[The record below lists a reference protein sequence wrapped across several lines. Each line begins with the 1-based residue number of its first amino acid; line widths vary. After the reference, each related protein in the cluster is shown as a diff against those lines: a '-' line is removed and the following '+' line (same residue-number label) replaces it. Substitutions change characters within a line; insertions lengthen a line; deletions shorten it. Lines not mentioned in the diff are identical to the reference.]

1 MRYVKCGSKLFDPK
15 AVTAVHLDHIPSQ
28 PGYSNQG
35 EVRVV
40 VPGDILVFR
49 GDEAKAV
56 RQYFGCLPATDLL
69 RRDEEATEA
78 VADNHL
84 PGEC

>member
-1 MRYVKCGSKLFDPK
+1 MRFIRCGSKLFRPD
-15 AVTAVHLDHIPSQ
+15 AVTAVHLDRVPSSAG
-28 PGYSNQG
+28 PT
-35 EVRVV
+35 EVWVV

-69 RRDEEATEA
+69 RRDEEAPEA

>member
-1 MRYVKCGSKLFDPK
+1 MRYVKCGSKMFDPR
-15 AVTAVHLDHIPSQ
+15 AVTAVHLDHI
-28 PGYSNQG
+28 YSSAG
-35 EVRVV
+35 PTEVWVV

-69 RRDEEATEA
+69 RRDEEASEA
-78 VADNHL
+78 VADNHNS
-84 PGEC
+84 GEC